1 MRMLFFPLFWTFG
14 RGGAAPIVLF
24 NCHRAFRLCL
34 HNNSARS
41 ICQMG
46 ASLSAGT
53 YGRFGRGDVPRA
65 TRARPEYVRLRFL
78 LCPTCMNSA
87 ALRTRSVGQGNYAGH
102 THLPA
107 YEKRRGSYRA
117 FFAPSADNNVAALQ
131 FLTNQTKPRLILF
144 NHVYPFKRVA
154 KAPLS
159 SEAA

>member
-1 MRMLFFPLFWTFG
+1 MEGPRPLSYSIVTEPFG
-14 RGGAAPIVLF
+14 FVYIIIALVLF
-24 NCHRAFRLCL
+24 VKWALRFP
-34 HNNSARS
+34 
-41 ICQMG
+41 QVPT
-46 ASLSAGT
+46 AG
-53 YGRFGRGDVPRA
+53 FGRGDVPRA

-78 LCPTCMNSA
+78 PCPTCMNSA

-144 NHVYPFKRVA
+144 NHVYRFKRVA

-159 SEAA
+159 SGAA